1 VEVPPVV
8 GQESRRREE
17 HGQRCRRRISSVQRA
32 SEERPSWLASAPLTL
47 PISGGGLY
55 SSFLDG
61 VRAFRARVL
70 AALNRVGE
78 WARYRSLG

>member
-1 VEVPPVV
+1 MPPVV

-17 HGQRCRRRISSVQRA
+17 QGQRCRRRISSVQRA
-32 SEERPSWLASAPLTL
+32 SEERPGWLASAPLTL
-47 PISGGGLY
+47 PISGGGLC

-61 VRAFRARVL
+61 LSRVPCAGA

-78 WARYRSLG
+78 WARVRSSA